1 MNKCRVIA
9 LLSSACIAIME
20 NSDTEY
26 NNMPALR
33 CSGCSGIAS
42 KGGVEWEKDNPSEE
56 TGFCNCSHNNITE
69 SGGGGNNCEE
79 SKIERDSGFDSDS
92 WHKIME
98 DLRIL
103 GEQTNDVEL
112 IQQAN
117 IGSAIVNEHDHTI
130 SVLRNNFK

>member
-1 MNKCRVIA
+1 
-9 LLSSACIAIME
+9 ME
-20 NSDTEY
+20 NSETEY
-26 NNMPALR
+26 NDMPALR

-42 KGGVEWEKDNPSEE
+42 KGGGEWEKDNPSEE
-56 TGFCNCSHNNITE
+56 TGFCNCSH
-69 SGGGGNNCEE
+69 SEE

-98 DLRIL
+98 DLQIL
-103 GEQTNDVEL
+103 GEQTNDAEL